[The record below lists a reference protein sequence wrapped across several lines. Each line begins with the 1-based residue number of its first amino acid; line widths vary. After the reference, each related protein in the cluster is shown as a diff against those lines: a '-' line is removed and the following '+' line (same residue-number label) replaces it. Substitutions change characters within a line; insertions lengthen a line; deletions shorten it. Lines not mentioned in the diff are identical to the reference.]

1 MAHFDLSLYET
12 VAQRLERWHKYFES
26 TQTPTKIITSI
37 HHYDGSTI
45 IMKAEGWVLYMHKAT
60 TKDYERGE
68 WICLAT
74 GYAEEVFGNSPVNK
88 TSFLENCETSA
99 IGRMISNSPIGHTG
113 ERASS
118 TEMEKVNRINSAPA
132 KPDSHGSATPKQ
144 IGFLKSLARGKGWD
158 DLQLLEYIHRLLQVN
173 DVVVETLTAGQC
185 SAVIDGLKK

>member
-12 VAQRLERWHKYFES
+12 VAQRLVRWWAEF
-26 TQTPTKIITSI
+26 PDGRIITSI

-45 IMKAEGWVLYMHKAT
+45 IMRAECYNNDDRL
-60 TKDYERGE
+60 
-68 WICLAT
+68 IAT

-99 IGRMISNSPIGHTG
+99 IGRAISNSRIGHTG
-113 ERASS
+113 ERASVS
-118 TEMEKVNRINSAPA
+118 EMEKVNRVNSTPR
-132 KPDSHGSATPKQ
+132 PDSHGSATPKQ
-144 IGFLKSLARGKGWD
+144 VGFLKSLARGKGWD
-158 DLQLLEYIHRLLQVN
+158 DVQLLEYIHRLLQVD

>member
-12 VAQRLERWHKYFES
+12 VAQRLVRWWTEY
-26 TQTPTKIITSI
+26 PDGRIITSI

-45 IMKAEGWVLYMHKAT
+45 IMRAECYNNDDRL
-60 TKDYERGE
+60 
-68 WICLAT
+68 IAT

-99 IGRMISNSPIGHTG
+99 IGRAISNSRIGHTG
-113 ERASS
+113 ERASV

-132 KPDSHGSATPKQ
+132 RSDTHGSATPKQ

-158 DLQLLEYIHRLLQVN
+158 DLQLLDYIHKLLQV
-173 DVVVETLTAGQC
+173 DDCVVETLTAGQC

>member
-12 VAQRLERWHKYFES
+12 VAQRLVRWWTEY
-26 TQTPTKIITSI
+26 PDGRIITSI

-45 IMKAEGWVLYMHKAT
+45 IMRAECYNNDDRL
-60 TKDYERGE
+60 
-68 WICLAT
+68 IAT

-99 IGRMISNSPIGHTG
+99 IGRAISNSRIGHTG

-118 TEMEKVNRINSAPA
+118 TEMEKVNRVNSEPA
-132 KPDSHGSATPKQ
+132 RLDSHGSATPKQ

-158 DLQLLEYIHRLLQVN
+158 DLQLLDYIHKLLRVD
-173 DVVVETLTAGQC
+173 DVIVETLTAGQC

>member
-12 VAQRLERWHKYFES
+12 VAQRLVRWWAEFS
-26 TQTPTKIITSI
+26 DGRIITSI

-45 IMKAEGWVLYMHKAT
+45 IMRAECYNNDDRL
-60 TKDYERGE
+60 
-68 WICLAT
+68 IAT

-99 IGRMISNSPIGHTG
+99 IGRAISNSRIGHTG
-113 ERASS
+113 ERASVS
-118 TEMEKVNRINSAPA
+118 EMEKVNRVNSTPR
-132 KPDSHGSATPKQ
+132 PDSHGSATPKQ
-144 IGFLKSLARGKGWD
+144 VGFLKSLARGKGWD
-158 DLQLLEYIHRLLQVN
+158 DVQLLEYIHRLLQVD

>member
-12 VAQRLERWHKYFES
+12 VAQRLVRWWTEY
-26 TQTPTKIITSI
+26 PDGRIITSI

-45 IMKAEGWVLYMHKAT
+45 IMRAECYNNDDRL
-60 TKDYERGE
+60 
-68 WICLAT
+68 IAT

-99 IGRMISNSPIGHTG
+99 IGRAISNSRIGHTG

-118 TEMEKVNRINSAPA
+118 TEMEKVNRVNSEPR
-132 KPDSHGSATPKQ
+132 PDTHGSATPKQ

-158 DLQLLEYIHRLLQVN
+158 DLQLLDYIHKLLRVD

>member
-12 VAQRLERWHKYFES
+12 VAQRLVRWWTEY
-26 TQTPTKIITSI
+26 PDGRIITSI

-45 IMKAEGWVLYMHKAT
+45 IMRAECYNNDDRL
-60 TKDYERGE
+60 
-68 WICLAT
+68 IAT

-99 IGRMISNSPIGHTG
+99 IGRAISNSRIGHTG

-118 TEMEKVNRINSAPA
+118 TEMEKVNRVNSEPA
-132 KPDSHGSATPKQ
+132 RSDTHGSATPKQ

-158 DLQLLEYIHRLLQVN
+158 DLQLLDYIHKLLRVD
-173 DVVVETLTAGQC
+173 DVIVETLTAGQC

>member
-12 VAQRLERWHKYFES
+12 VAQRLVRWWTEY
-26 TQTPTKIITSI
+26 PDGRIITSI

-45 IMKAEGWVLYMHKAT
+45 IMRAECYNNDDRL
-60 TKDYERGE
+60 
-68 WICLAT
+68 IAT

-99 IGRMISNSPIGHTG
+99 IGRAISNSRIGHTG

-118 TEMEKVNRINSAPA
+118 TEMEKVNRVNSEPA
-132 KPDSHGSATPKQ
+132 RTDTHGSATPKQ

-158 DLQLLEYIHRLLQVN
+158 DLQLLDYIHRALNVD
-173 DVVVETLTAGQC
+173 DVVVETLTSGQC
-185 SAVIDGLKK
+185 RVIIDGLKK

>member
-12 VAQRLERWHKYFES
+12 VAQRLVRWWTEY
-26 TQTPTKIITSI
+26 PDGRIITSI

-45 IMKAEGWVLYMHKAT
+45 IMRAECYNNDDRL
-60 TKDYERGE
+60 
-68 WICLAT
+68 IAT

-99 IGRMISNSPIGHTG
+99 IGRAISNSRIGHTG

-118 TEMEKVNRINSAPA
+118 TEMEKVNRVNSAPRS
-132 KPDSHGSATPKQ
+132 DTHGSATPKQ

-158 DLQLLEYIHRLLQVN
+158 DLQLLDYIHRALNVD
-173 DVVVETLTAGQC
+173 DVVVETLTSGQC
-185 SAVIDGLKK
+185 RVIIDGLKK

>member
-12 VAQRLERWHKYFES
+12 VAQRLVRWWAEFEDGR
-26 TQTPTKIITSI
+26 IITTI

-45 IMKAEGWVLYMHKAT
+45 IMRAEGYNNEDRL
-60 TKDYERGE
+60 
-68 WICLAT
+68 IAT

-99 IGRMISNSPIGHTG
+99 IGRMISNSKIGHTG

-118 TEMEKVNRINSAPA
+118 TEMEKVNRVNSEPRS
-132 KPDSHGSATPKQ
+132 DTHGSATPKQ

-158 DLQLLEYIHRLLQVN
+158 DLQLLDYIHRALNVD
-173 DVVVETLTAGQC
+173 DVVVETLTSGQC
-185 SAVIDGLKK
+185 RVIIDGLKK

>member
-12 VAQRLERWHKYFES
+12 VAQRLVRWWAEF
-26 TQTPTKIITSI
+26 PDGRIITSI

-45 IMKAEGWVLYMHKAT
+45 IMRAECYNNDDRL
-60 TKDYERGE
+60 
-68 WICLAT
+68 IAT

-99 IGRMISNSPIGHTG
+99 IGRAISNSRIGHTG

-118 TEMEKVNRINSAPA
+118 SEMEKVNRVNSTPP
-132 KPDSHGSATPKQ
+132 PDSHGSATPKQ
-144 IGFLKSLARGKGWD
+144 VGFLKSLARGKGWD
-158 DLQLLEYIHRLLQVN
+158 DVQLLEYIHRLLQVD

>member
-12 VAQRLERWHKYFES
+12 VAQRLVRWWTEY
-26 TQTPTKIITSI
+26 PDGRIITSI

-45 IMKAEGWVLYMHKAT
+45 IMRAECYNNDDRL
-60 TKDYERGE
+60 
-68 WICLAT
+68 IAT

-99 IGRMISNSPIGHTG
+99 IGRAISNSRIGHTG

-118 TEMEKVNRINSAPA
+118 TEMEKVNRVNSEPA
-132 KPDSHGSATPKQ
+132 RSDTHGSATPKQ

-158 DLQLLEYIHRLLQVN
+158 DLQLLDYIHRALNVD
-173 DVVVETLTAGQC
+173 DVVVETLTSGQC
-185 SAVIDGLKK
+185 RVIIDGLKK

>member
-12 VAQRLERWHKYFES
+12 VAQRLVRWWTEY
-26 TQTPTKIITSI
+26 PDGRIITSI

-45 IMKAEGWVLYMHKAT
+45 IMRAECYNNDDRL
-60 TKDYERGE
+60 
-68 WICLAT
+68 IAT

-99 IGRMISNSPIGHTG
+99 IGRAISNSRIGHTG

-118 TEMEKVNRINSAPA
+118 TEMEKVNRVNSEPA
-132 KPDSHGSATPKQ
+132 RFDTHGSATPKQ

-158 DLQLLEYIHRLLQVN
+158 DLQLLDYIHRALNVD
-173 DVVVETLTAGQC
+173 DVVVETLTSGQC
-185 SAVIDGLKK
+185 RVIIDGLKK

>member
-12 VAQRLERWHKYFES
+12 VAQRLVRWWAEY
-26 TQTPTKIITSI
+26 PDGRIITSI

-45 IMKAEGWVLYMHKAT
+45 IMRAECYNNEDRL
-60 TKDYERGE
+60 
-68 WICLAT
+68 IAT

-99 IGRMISNSPIGHTG
+99 IGRAISNSRIGHTG
-113 ERASS
+113 ERASV

-132 KPDSHGSATPKQ
+132 RSDTHGSATPKQ

-158 DLQLLEYIHRLLQVN
+158 DLQLLDYIHKLLQV
-173 DVVVETLTAGQC
+173 DDCVVETLTAGQC